1 MSRVKFSKNVNDHTS
16 KTNFCKVKIF
26 EWGNIVLELHFPG
39 RQMLAELR
47 VSCVKM
53 RNKNV
58 SSCFECFQILG
69 TASIS
74 APFTNTINFTSHN
87 MIMTS
92 SLEKC
97 IETNI
102 DMT

>member
-26 EWGNIVLELHFPG
+26 EWGNIVLELHFPDASI
-39 RQMLAELR
+39 AELR

-92 SLEKC
+92 SLWRSAFKL
-97 IETNI
+97 I
-102 DMT
+102 